1 MNWRSMLDD
10 LGGWVALAVCCAL
23 LAACSQAP
31 VAIEKP
37 AEPAQSVPQDSPN
50 AAFEQ
55 QQRERAKELTR
66 QGAFGE
72 AALAWEVLTLLRPD
86 SDEYAESLRRIRSR
100 IETRVAQRLQAADL
114 ARRRGENDQ
123 AAQLYLQILADDP
136 LNSPAAEALRATER
150 ERNKR
155 NFLGKP
161 SRLTL
166 TRNAMTDTV
175 PSRPVP
181 LPADRNDLEH
191 ASLLMHQ
198 AEYAEAIRLLERYV
212 KAFPQDEAARKALAE
227 ACFQLAE
234 RKLANEPKTA
244 QSLLQRAV
252 KLDPA
257 HDQAVR
263 RLQQLNS
270 SAAKT
275 APTIPAARR

>member
-1 MNWRSMLDD
+1 MNWRSMVEDA
-10 LGGWVALAVCCAL
+10 GGRIAVIGCCAL

-37 AEPAQSVPQDSPN
+37 AEPAQPVPQGSPN

-55 QQRERAKELTR
+55 RQRERAKDLTR
-66 QGAFGE
+66 QGVFGE
-72 AALAWEVLTLLRPD
+72 AAVAWEVLTLLRPD
-86 SDEYAESLRRIRSR
+86 IDEYAENLRRIRSR

-123 AAQLYLQILADDP
+123 AAQLYLQVLADDP
-136 LNSPAAEALRATER
+136 LNSQAAEALRATER

-155 NFLGKP
+155 NFLGKL

-166 TRNAMTDTV
+166 TRSAMADAAQ
-175 PSRPVP
+175 SRPAP
-181 LPADRNDLEH
+181 PPADRNDLEH

-198 AEYAEAIRLLERYV
+198 AEYTEAIRLLERYV
-212 KAFPQDEAARKALAE
+212 KVFPQDEAGRKALAE
-227 ACFQLAE
+227 ACFQSAE

-257 HDQAVR
+257 HDQAAR
-263 RLQQLNS
+263 RLQQLNGS
-270 SAAKT
+270 PAKAT
-275 APTIPAARR
+275 PAVPAARR